1 MKQSELKKN
10 VDKFYLEE
18 LGKAIKREKT
28 IKSGFDRYDEG
39 MVSEILDRIVDA
51 VKQSKNLKAIDNA
64 MTSLKA
70 DVNQVKTAL
79 TQAQQGGQIGKGSVL
94 EVVYN
99 YIFGKPVNPQALQM
113 ALQAEAV
120 KPSKKKRYFK
130 EDDDISG
137 SNVTLGTD
145 TGKDIPDSDD
155 ENLENED
162 DFEND
167 DAMDEADEIL
177 SQIDLTQI
185 SNGVRLELIEAIIDS
200 AQNPVNIED
209 NDDDEFSDFMQQ
221 IADLIESFRYDGEEQ
236 EERESMEP
244 EEEPIEGEEL
254 EIPAEIEMQEENVR
268 GKKWVR
274 QYDESLD
281 EIIDFMVSPIKNT
294 VTAIV
299 KQGQNA
305 NEIKAEIEKIDI
317 TKLQKKLTKTGNIS
331 KTAVREAVRERF
343 EKLPIFNTKNIKGNI
358 ARRIEDAAVESIMKK
373 ITKAS
378 NKATGIKE

>member
-51 VKQSKNLKAIDNA
+51 VKQSKSLKAIDNA

-167 DAMDEADEIL
+167 DAIDEADEIL

-200 AQNPVNIED
+200 AQNPVNTED

-221 IADLIESFRYDGEEQ
+221 IADLVESFRYDGEEQ
-236 EERESMEP
+236 EEKESMEP
-244 EEEPIEGEEL
+244 EEEPIEDEEL
-254 EIPAEIEMQEENVR
+254 EMQEESVR

-281 EIIDFMVSPIKNT
+281 EIIDFMVSPIKTT

-343 EKLPIFNTKNIKGNI
+343 EKLPIFNTKNIQSNI

-373 ITKAS
+373 ITEAR
-378 NKATGIKE
+378 IKQLEQKNNA

>member
-167 DAMDEADEIL
+167 DAIDEADEIL

-200 AQNPVNIED
+200 AQNPVNTED

-221 IADLIESFRYDGEEQ
+221 IADLVESFRYDGEEQ
-236 EERESMEP
+236 EEKESMEP
-244 EEEPIEGEEL
+244 EEEPIEDEEL
-254 EIPAEIEMQEENVR
+254 EMQEESVR

-281 EIIDFMVSPIKNT
+281 EIIDFMVSPIKTT

-343 EKLPIFNTKNIKGNI
+343 EKLPIFNTKNIQGNI

-373 ITKAS
+373 IKEAS
-378 NKATGIKE
+378 NKAAGTKE

>member
-120 KPSKKKRYFK
+120 KPSKKNRYFK

-137 SNVTLGTD
+137 SNVTLSTD

-167 DAMDEADEIL
+167 DAIDEADEIL

-200 AQNPVNIED
+200 AQNPVNTED

-221 IADLIESFRYDGEEQ
+221 IADLVESFRYDGEEQ
-236 EERESMEP
+236 EEKESMEP
-244 EEEPIEGEEL
+244 EEEPIEDEEL
-254 EIPAEIEMQEENVR
+254 EMQEESVR

-331 KTAVREAVRERF
+331 KIAVREAVRERF
-343 EKLPIFNTKNIKGNI
+343 EKLPIFNTKNIQSNI

-373 ITKAS
+373 ITEARK
-378 NKATGIKE
+378 KQLE

>member
-18 LGKAIKREKT
+18 LSKAIKREKT

-167 DAMDEADEIL
+167 DAIDEADEIL

-200 AQNPVNIED
+200 AQNPVNTED

-221 IADLIESFRYDGEEQ
+221 IADLVESFRYDGEEQ
-236 EERESMEP
+236 EEKESMEP
-244 EEEPIEGEEL
+244 EEEPIEDEEL
-254 EIPAEIEMQEENVR
+254 EMQEESVR

-331 KTAVREAVRERF
+331 KIAVREAVRERF

-378 NKATGIKE
+378 NKVTGIKE